1 VITASLYIV
10 ICTARNRLRLRLR
23 RLREP
28 RYLFGAIAAGAY
40 FYFTVFARLRGSR
53 MARAR
58 RQNATPLMAGATA
71 AALQGSGPGLAAIV
85 MFALAALAWV
95 FPASSGLLDFTPA
108 ETDLLMPA
116 PITRRQLLLH
126 RMIRSQ
132 IGLFF
137 ASVMPAILVPSASA
151 LSRVRFA
158 MAIWLV
164 LVTAKIYFTGV
175 TLTRTRLASAHAGD
189 RWAAWTP
196 VAVLLGAIGIVAF
209 SMWRAFGGNTLAGPA
224 DLLKHLGRV
233 ATTGTAGIV
242 LFPFVAL
249 VRPIFAPWPG
259 PFLAVLLP
267 AVAVLASISV
277 WVLRSDEGFEE
288 ATAASAARRAPAGA
302 RSVTAAPAA
311 RRVAWILAPRGRA
324 EGIFLWK
331 NAIQM
336 LRETTGGMLVRYL
349 VPLVLVSV
357 SAGTALM
364 AGNRARGTAMTL
376 CSLAVGLA
384 AFAVMLG
391 PQVLR
396 IDLRDDLRHLELM
409 KTWPLDPSAV
419 IRGEMLWSGIVL
431 TGVAWLAIVSAMIL
445 SAAGFPRLPL
455 VWRLSGS
462 IAAMVIAPA
471 LVFAQLTVH
480 NAAAVLFPAW
490 VPLGHSRPRGLDAM
504 GQRLILFGAV
514 VLTLVFLMTP
524 GVLAGAVLWIAFQ
537 RFMGAVVLI
546 PAALACLGIVAIE
559 VIAASE
565 ALGPAF
571 AKMDIA
577 AVERAE

>member
-1 VITASLYIV
+1 
-10 ICTARNRLRLRLR
+10 
-23 RLREP
+23 
-28 RYLFGAIAAGAY
+28 
-40 FYFTVFARLRGSR
+40 
-53 MARAR
+53 M
-58 RQNATPLMAGATA
+58 A
-71 AALQGSGPGLAAIV
+71 AALQGNGPGLAAMA
-85 MFALAALAWV
+85 MFVLAALAWV

-132 IGLFF
+132 IGLVF
-137 ASVMPAILVPSASA
+137 ASVMPAIVFPSASA
-151 LSRVRFA
+151 WSRVRFA
-158 MAIWLV
+158 MGIWLV
-164 LVTAKIYFTGV
+164 LITAKIYFTGV
-175 TLTRTRLASAHAGD
+175 TLTRTRLASVPGGN
-189 RWAAWTP
+189 RWVVWTP
-196 VAVLLGAIGIVAF
+196 VVVLLGAIGIVAS
-209 SMWRAFGGNTLAGPA
+209 SMWRAFAGNTLDDPA
-224 DLLKHLGRV
+224 DVLKHLGRV

-242 LFPFVAL
+242 LFPLVAL

-259 PFLAVLLP
+259 PFLAAVLP
-267 AVAVLASISV
+267 ATAVLASIVV

-288 ATAASAARRAPAGA
+288 ATAALAARRAAAGS
-302 RSVTAAPAA
+302 RSVTAAPIA
-311 RRVAWILAPRGRA
+311 RRAAWTLAPVGRA
-324 EGIFLWK
+324 EGVFLWK
-331 NAIQM
+331 NAIYM
-336 LRETTGGMLVRYL
+336 LRATTGGTLVRYL

-357 SAGTALM
+357 SAGTVLM

-396 IDLRDDLRHLELM
+396 IDLRDDLSHLELM
-409 KTWPLDPSAV
+409 KTWPLDAPAM

-431 TGVAWLAIVSAMIL
+431 TGVAWLAIVCAMIL
-445 SAAGFPRLPL
+445 SAAGFPRLSL
-455 VWRLSGS
+455 DWRLSGS
-462 IAAMVIAPA
+462 MAAIVIAPA

-490 VPLGHSRPRGLDAM
+490 VPLGHSRSRGLDAM

-514 VLTLVFLMTP
+514 VVTLVFMMTP
-524 GVLAGAVLWIAFQ
+524 GVLAGAVLWVALQ
-537 RFMGAVVLI
+537 RFIGAAVLI
-546 PAALACLGIVAIE
+546 PAAIACLGIVAIE

-565 ALGPAF
+565 VLGPAF
-571 AKMDIA
+571 DVMDIA